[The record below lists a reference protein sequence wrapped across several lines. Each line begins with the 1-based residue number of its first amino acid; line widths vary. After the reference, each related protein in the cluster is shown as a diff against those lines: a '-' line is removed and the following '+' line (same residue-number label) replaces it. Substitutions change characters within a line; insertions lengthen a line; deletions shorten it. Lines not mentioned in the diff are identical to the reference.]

1 MVCIQILIYVKDQ
14 LEFIFY
20 KYEKVKFHISKI
32 LSPAIIFILGLFS
45 EIIFGNFE

>member
-20 KYEKVKFHISKI
+20 KYEKAVSIKN
-32 LSPAIIFILGLFS
+32 
-45 EIIFGNFE
+45 EY